1 MTTTNKVKSVQT
13 RRLTKAIATIAC
25 CLSAYAAAVSLS
37 AHDQASA
44 FRAPRAQAPAI
55 AAVYQTAP
63 PATTLALNA
72 PAAVKATLA
81 STR

>member
-13 RRLTKAIATIAC
+13 RRLTKAIATITC
-25 CLSAYAAAVSLS
+25 CLSAYAAAISLS

-44 FRAPRAQAPAI
+44 FRAHRAQAPAI

-63 PATTLALNA
+63 RTNSLAHNA
-72 PAAVKATLA
+72 PSAAKATLA

>member
-1 MTTTNKVKSVQT
+1 MTNQVKTVQT

-25 CLSAYAAAVSLS
+25 CVSAYVAAVSLS

-63 PATTLALNA
+63 RTTLALNA